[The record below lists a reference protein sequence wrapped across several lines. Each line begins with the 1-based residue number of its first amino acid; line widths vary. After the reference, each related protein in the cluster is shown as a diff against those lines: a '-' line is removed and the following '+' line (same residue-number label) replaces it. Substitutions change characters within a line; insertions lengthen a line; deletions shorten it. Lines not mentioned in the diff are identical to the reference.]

1 MYSPGSDK
9 GGFKEEEPSSRVVE
23 GSETPKGTTLPS
35 IRADPENAS
44 TLTAGGRSSGVGGW
58 SSFKDNS
65 STIAGSKG
73 RDDGGGDDWT
83 LTMKLLKEGSSAGTE
98 RQRAYSLF
106 EHLDV
111 TCSHRIYAWELAR
124 FFPSAIGCTTDNV
137 VEIAFSCN
145 TLGLT
150 VEEDEEGMVVV
161 AGWEEDSAAAEHPSL
176 MIGMRILSIDGW
188 DLPCAL
194 TAAASRHGDPGRD
207 GRFKSSLRK
216 CESVLEA
223 LSDGNMEDGENALH
237 VLEVAMPAIV
247 VTKSNTWLDMDVSG
261 VAVAV
266 SVPLGVYNTIGA
278 YFMALQEAG
287 RDQHPTELRHFGVKF
302 DPAQPFVMLT
312 AGYAPFRILWR
323 SGEHSSQSCRK
334 LLHSSAEQDTDMRMS
349 HTSGRWDSLTIE
361 GTKQRLNLKP
371 GALTDFAEHLILE
384 ARDIGENVTSVTS
397 RDDGSSTSVGVEGVS
412 LEYEEFCTLYNMYLS
427 TQEGLWRARDLLMTG
442 FLRKEEYESMLE
454 RQAVDDQRRRRLRK
468 MLKTRRENKERKRQQ
483 LARRIAKWTQ
493 SNQAP
498 QGSSTTGAEP
508 WTAVATTTPASD
520 DDGSSGGGIVT
531 APADGV
537 EERGAVCDT
546 ESMGGAGK
554 RTRRRRKRQPR
565 RQVDYPEEA
574 LAERMAHLLSQRQVA
589 MRNRTKAIKRAQ
601 QKAIKAK
608 LAETMYETKKFEK
621 ELGGAGQWGS
631 SKRSVELAKLGLEDY
646 HHQCSLVQVGKRP
659 HPEDIHPAFLG
670 YFHQRR
676 SPKGA
681 WDPALRSPVFF
692 GKLSEALT
700 RREAVRGEGNLAAL
714 KALMGGG
721 SFDRRSSEEESVG
734 QNTSSPSST
743 CQTFPLAP
751 STRGKVRQRL
761 REVGTTYD
769 SAGLV
774 HPSCFG
780 LMTIPDDQDSRH
792 QSPVF
797 FGYDLVKKP
806 RSRGGALEDHE
817 KPKREDFV
825 VHRKGK
831 SCPVCL
837 VGKPGCPCCWD
848 FPEGYVP
855 HDFAYLGPFE
865 DTSASR
871 LTSRRSSSRSTVD
884 GGGSVSS
891 LPPVGDK
898 IVSTPRT
905 PVAAAAADRVETGAA
920 ASGSPAGRR
929 VSLLMEGMHG
939 VITTDKGEGA
949 DSEEK
954 EKPELHTDLTTSAA
968 ITLYRSIVG
977 SIIRIFVKV
986 IPCGTATCLWMDSSW
1001 PVSYLFDLWRANAAE
1016 GCTIDAFMCLPTIP
1030 GLWNLDNR
1038 NLPET
1043 DTTLGVHTGNLPLST
1058 YNLTTPKSTVTVLC
1072 TTFLSKIK
1080 TRENIERY
1088 LVYETGLGKQ
1098 AVLEVF
1104 DHLVGCPK
1112 HPEND
1117 PIQKVLCG
1125 LMEHRVAQQQLVDND
1140 DDSAEV
1146 AKRNR
1151 LLLDAEK
1158 TRKQTAL
1165 EKKRGQ
1171 VAYGSKEWK
1180 TEQRT
1185 LRQKEAEA
1193 AFLLAGGESNPA
1205 HSIVTPNVGG
1215 VKADERGDVGGGLAR
1230 GAAAAIGG
1238 KLSKLNLSFRASAKK
1253 LF

>member
-9 GGFKEEEPSSRVVE
+9 GGFREEEPSSRVFE
-23 GSETPKGTTLPS
+23 GSETPKGTTFPS
-35 IRADPENAS
+35 IGADPENAS
-44 TLTAGGRSSGVGGW
+44 TLTAGGRNSGVGGW

-65 STIAGSKG
+65 SAIAGSKG

-124 FFPSAIGCTTDNV
+124 FFPPAIGCTTDKI
-137 VEIAFSCN
+137 VEIAFTCN

-194 TAAASRHGDPGRD
+194 TAAASRHGAPGRD
-207 GRFKSSLRK
+207 GTFKSSLRK

-223 LSDGNMEDGENALH
+223 LSEGDMEDGENALH

-266 SVPLGVYNTIGA
+266 SVPLGVYSTIGA
-278 YFMALQEAG
+278 YFTALQEAG

-302 DPAQPFVMLT
+302 DPAQPFVMLS

-334 LLHSSAEQDTDMRMS
+334 LLHCSAEQDTDVRMS

-361 GTKQRLNLKP
+361 GTTQRLNLKP

-397 RDDGSSTSVGVEGVS
+397 RNDGSSTSVGVEGVS

-442 FLRKEEYESMLE
+442 FLSKEEYESILE

-498 QGSSTTGAEP
+498 QGSITGAEP
-508 WTAVATTTPASD
+508 WTAVVTTPPASD
-520 DDGSSGGGIVT
+520 DGIV
-531 APADGV
+531 PADGV
-537 EERGAVCDT
+537 EERGAVRDT
-546 ESMGGAGK
+546 VGMGGAGK
-554 RTRRRRKRQPR
+554 RTRRRRRRPR
-565 RQVDYPEEA
+565 RQVDYAEDA
-574 LAERMAHLLSQRQVA
+574 LTERMAHLLSQRQVA
-589 MRNRTKAIKRAQ
+589 MGNRTKAIKRAQ

-608 LAETMYETKKFEK
+608 LAEMMYETHKFEE

-646 HHQCSLVQVGKRP
+646 FLQCSLLQVGKRP

-714 KALMGGG
+714 KALMGGA
-721 SFDRRSSEEESVG
+721 SFDRRSSQGEARQEASVG
-734 QNTSSPSST
+734 QNNSSPCST
-743 CQTFPLAP
+743 CQAFPLAP
-751 STRGKVRQRL
+751 TTRGKVRQRL

-780 LMTIPDDQDSRH
+780 LMTLPDDQDSRH

-831 SCPVCL
+831 PCPVCL

-871 LTSRRSSSRSTVD
+871 PASRRSSRSKVD
-884 GGGSVSS
+884 GGGSVLS

-905 PVAAAAADRVETGAA
+905 PVAEATAERVETGAG

-949 DSEEK
+949 DNEEK

-977 SIIRIFVKV
+977 RIIRIFVKV

-1193 AFLLAGGESNPA
+1193 AFLLAGGEANAA
-1205 HSIVTPNVGG
+1205 HAIVTPHVGG
-1215 VKADERGDVGGGLAR
+1215 DKADERGDVGGGLAR